1 MATTSPLLPI
11 LLLSLFSYAVRSGS
25 HPNPTAKT
33 YYDFIKSSCG
43 VTRYP
48 DLCYS
53 TLSPYAAT
61 VRSNSTQLVNAALQV
76 TLNDAVSACNA
87 VRNISKTLKPKEAGA
102 VMDCVANMKDTVD
115 ELKDTVDELKDS
127 MDMMKSG
134 MDDPDFAMEVRNL
147 QTWVSAALTDEDMC
161 MEGIE
166 EGGGVVNGKVKDVI
180 QGRVVRVAQLT
191 SICPKMR

>member
-1 MATTSPLLPI
+1 MATTSPLLQI

-115 ELKDTVDELKDS
+115 ELKDS

-134 MDDPDFAMEVRNL
+134 MDGPDFAMEVGNL
-147 QTWVSAALTDEDMC
+147 QTWVSAALTDEDTC

-180 QGRVVRVAQLT
+180 RSRVVRVAQLT
-191 SICPKMR
+191 SNVLALINHLC